1 MPAAS
6 NGGRYLGPLACR
18 SLSTNQVGPHPLG
31 TLMMRHVRAGS
42 RLVRSSV
49 LSLVAA
55 LATVPASLGVQPV
68 RADESPAYVVEVTD
82 VSAKVGEPAV
92 LHATL
97 RARDG
102 YRVLQAYNN
111 RVIEL
116 SSFDDGVQFER
127 RVVRGTVQEDTLDF
141 AIGVRPTKPG
151 KHPINGYFRVGYIH
165 EPGELAMVS
174 LRLIANVNGTE

>member
-1 MPAAS
+1 MQMLIRLSA
-6 NGGRYLGPLACR
+6 LA
-18 SLSTNQVGPHPLG
+18 
-31 TLMMRHVRAGS
+31 
-42 RLVRSSV
+42 
-49 LSLVAA
+49 LVAG
-55 LATVPASLGVQPV
+55 LAISPVSLGFEQA

-97 RARDG
+97 RIRDG
-102 YRVLQAYNN
+102 YRVLQGYNN

-116 SSFDDGVQFER
+116 SSFDDGVAFER
-127 RVVRGTVQEDTLDF
+127 PVVRGTLEEGGLDF
-141 AIGVRPTKPG
+141 AIGLRATKPG

-165 EPGELAMVS
+165 GTDEFAMVS